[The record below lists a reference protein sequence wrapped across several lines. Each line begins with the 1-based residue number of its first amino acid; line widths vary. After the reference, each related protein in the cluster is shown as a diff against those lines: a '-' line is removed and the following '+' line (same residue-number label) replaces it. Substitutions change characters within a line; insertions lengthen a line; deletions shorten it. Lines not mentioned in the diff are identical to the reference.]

1 MRCVTTLSLSYGEL
15 CAKMWFM
22 TVSVH
27 LVRHGEVFNPDK
39 VLYGRL
45 PGYGLSSL
53 GLQMA
58 QELADGWEQPPR
70 ILVSSPLQRAQET
83 MVPLARKFQLEVRTE
98 KRVIEA
104 GNKFEGLANMRQQ
117 LRNPK
122 LWPLVL
128 NPWRPSWGE
137 PYAQQ
142 AARMAAAIQDLRDE
156 LMRTYGPGASAVVV
170 SHQLPIWVTRLSAE
184 SKSLAH
190 DPRRRECSLASVTS
204 LSFAPGQRIP
214 TVRYSEPV
222 EHLSKQAAALPGA

>member
-1 MRCVTTLSLSYGEL
+1 
-15 CAKMWFM
+15 M

-45 PGYGLSSL
+45 AGFGLSEL
-53 GLQMA
+53 GQQMA
-58 QELADGWEQPPR
+58 QELADGWSQTPA

-83 MVPLARKFQLEVRTE
+83 IAPLAKKFDLDVRLET
-98 KRVIEA
+98 RVLEA
-104 GNKFEGLANMRQQ
+104 ENKFEGLSDMRRR
-117 LRNPK
+117 LRSPK
-122 LWPLVL
+122 LWPLVI
-128 NPWRPSWGE
+128 NPMRPSWGE

-142 AARMAAAIQDLRDE
+142 AARMAGAIQDLRDE
-156 LMRTYGPGASAVVV
+156 LMTTYGPGSCAIVV

-184 SKSLAH
+184 GKVLAH

-204 LSFAPGQRIP
+204 FEFGPGQRIP
-214 TVRYSEPV
+214 TVHYTEPV